1 MRKYAKLIFV
11 AMLTVLMVCSL
22 VACGDNSAPSQPGG
36 GSGTIDSN
44 TPIGTPEYLTF
55 EDSTQGSIFWHTKLS
70 EFKLS
75 DIKLVVNYEYMQN
88 GKKITT
94 KGKPIEVKL
103 ENVDESCR
111 DLLKVAGNHM
121 IIVNYTVDGVTV
133 SGTFDLHLQN
143 DYVDNNVPV
152 VFDLAGGKNTFVG
165 TTDKDTGKVSVNL
178 KDGDTYTWGEF
189 ISKFG
194 VFKTNMALSA
204 WKYNGGTFNS
214 TSSPITIT
222 SGMEFTAVWVASDIN
237 VSFDLNLPLKS
248 GGQTNELISGEV
260 VDGAILAAMQPQ
272 LQNLVKNNSF
282 VPRPA
287 VESVNQLKSYQFGG
301 WFTDKACTHAWNFN
315 ALVGDESFTLYSKW
329 VVRTYSLTFFLQ
341 GGDFK
346 GSVTASPKTDKTS
359 ISSTNFTNN
368 SIKYADGTDGIEH
381 TPYQIFF
388 SGIAYGT
395 NAGDYTADVAYKKE
409 STKTP
414 PSTEFVSTTKSAIL
428 NPTTFAKDLEKGEN
442 GFYEVAYWYTES
454 VDGNGNVTRTE
465 FDFSQP
471 IKQNDTLYAEW
482 KIKAGATDADKNK
495 YYVDT
500 LYKDNLTVLS
510 DGTLRIDLLK
520 DVSVNAIEIPD
531 QLTLSGDKPRFISE
545 IAPGAFMNS
554 QALRK
559 LDMRKVSQ
567 LKNIGANAFE
577 FCSILETIYFPG
589 DIVDEA
595 TGNVT
600 KADNK
605 ITYIGEQAFHGTAW
619 ENNQKS
625 DTKTG
630 LDAFIK
636 INKTLYRYVGDM
648 AATSID
654 MSGIDFDPYTSIAP
668 KCFLDMPKLDTVK
681 FNINL
686 TTIHDGAFSA
696 DKKLANVSVASG
708 SKLTYIGDNAFTGTA
723 YVKSKA
729 VGDTTDKRL
738 DDLVLGDIYYR
749 FIGNENQ
756 KNATIPATVKR
767 IAARAF
773 GSKAIEKIVFENAAV
788 IESVGANAFTNTK
801 WVTTSFGTEGS
812 SLYITPDGFAV
823 VNGIL
828 TNYTGRATSVLIPDK
843 VTSIGESAF
852 GAFGSANIT
861 HITIPAS
868 VKSIAERAFSGCSK
882 LVAVTFSDYNAI
894 NTSDTRVKINASTFL
909 DEKYMPLNKAVYNT
923 DGTYR
928 SGLAIYVSET
938 SMEVISNPANDI
950 PVWTELYNGG
960 RGLVAFEKSI
970 VVSIEIDPKL
980 ETNYLKTGSG
990 WTLAGEW
997 KDFYAEPDKVDGG
1010 RRLIDKLILHYNNGA
1025 VVHGN
1030 AYIDNVPNSSAG
1042 TQKLIFT
1049 DKNSNKTVEFTYNIY
1064 LAIDTAK
1071 PYDKTDATTIING
1084 NAPDSPIFVDG
1095 LEKEYFL
1102 TNKKLDLSKA
1112 TLNFKL
1118 INEAAT
1124 GTPTGATPVS
1134 IMDSWVDGYSS
1145 MLGEHTLIIT
1155 YSYQGFVTYKI
1166 SYTYNTVQPSN
1177 EKVEQITSL
1186 AIPLNGNATQ
1196 YLKTASVLVTMN
1208 DGLTKTVKLNSG
1220 DIKIISVDGKPAT
1233 ALITNAPGFHTAEIT
1248 YNYLSYGKVEC
1259 TILYSVIM
1267 EAEPENYT
1275 YNFDEATKTAT
1286 ITGINGQHQTVAI
1299 LPYSVD
1305 HMVGTVNTTY
1315 TVVKISNDLFA
1326 NDKALTAVVM
1336 PSTIKY
1342 IGDKAFV
1349 GCTNLKSVNSYEEN
1363 VDTIYKNIDG
1373 TYKSIG
1379 DGAVRIIDENIEY
1392 IASRNISK
1400 LSDRAAKL
1408 AKITVPYK
1416 LDVKNEIVKTSD
1428 GTNSYV
1434 SSKIYHYNTIT
1445 MSPTLFNT
1453 FRGEIRL
1460 LNNPENI
1467 AYAAANL
1474 VGKDVVFYNAGDLVA
1489 TDSEFFVFDA
1499 TQDKDISF
1507 TSTEQKLQLKAGAQI
1522 IVDTDATAK
1531 TYKTAFIPGIY
1542 KDENVLNTKGEIVGK
1557 NYFEIISFEDGA
1569 FNSLNSSL
1577 CETLFLPSSL
1587 IASNPYVALPTT
1599 GGYNIVINNV
1609 KTKTVMSPS
1618 LFFPKDLEVI
1628 GQKSFGGCTALVA
1641 VNFTK
1646 STQLKTVGNYA
1657 FSGSGI
1663 KETSASV
1670 GVPKK
1675 DYLDLSKTALTEVG
1689 GFMFENCVGL
1699 VKIIL
1704 PEAVKVINNGA
1715 FYQCYSLNSV
1725 VFVNAAGTDIKPV
1738 GGKYTHLTFIGEYA
1752 FKLCRNLTPFADVPK
1767 DSTAFED
1774 CKIA

>member
-1 MRKYAKLIFV
+1 
-11 AMLTVLMVCSL
+11 
-22 VACGDNSAPSQPGG
+22 
-36 GSGTIDSN
+36 
-44 TPIGTPEYLTF
+44 
-55 EDSTQGSIFWHTKLS
+55 
-70 EFKLS
+70 
-75 DIKLVVNYEYMQN
+75 
-88 GKKITT
+88 
-94 KGKPIEVKL
+94 
-103 ENVDESCR
+103 
-111 DLLKVAGNHM
+111 
-121 IIVNYTVDGVTV
+121 
-133 SGTFDLHLQN
+133 HLQN
-143 DYVDNNVPV
+143 DYVNNNVTAE
-152 VFDLAGGKNTFVG
+152 FDLAGGKNTFVG

-178 KDGDTYTWGEF
+178 KDGETYTWGEF

-194 VFKTNMALSA
+194 VFKTDMALSA
-204 WKYNGGTFNS
+204 WTYNGGTVFNS
-214 TSSPITIT
+214 ESSPITIT
-222 SGMEFTAVWVASDIN
+222 SGMVFTAVWVASDID

-773 GSKAIEKIVFENAAV
+773 GSKAIEKIEFKDAAV

-801 WVTTSFGTEGS
+801 WVTTPFGTEGS
-812 SLYITPDGFAV
+812 NLYITPDGFAV

-1025 VVHGN
+1025 VVFGDAN
-1030 AYIDNVPNSSAG
+1030 IKLPDSNSG
-1042 TQKLIFT
+1042 TGKVLTFT
-1049 DKNSNKTVEFTYNIY
+1049 DKVSQMSVDFIYDVY
-1064 LAIDTAK
+1064 LAIDKAESFTN
-1071 PYDKTDATTIING
+1071 TDLVIDG
-1084 NAPDSPIFVDG
+1084 NAKDSPIVVEG
-1095 LEKEYFL
+1095 LNDTYYR
-1102 TNKKLDLSKA
+1102 TDAKLDLSKA
-1112 TLNFKL
+1112 TLKFKY
-1118 INEAAT
+1118 IAEAV
-1124 GTPTGATPVS
+1124 GGVPTDAPVVS
-1134 IMDSWVDGYSS
+1134 IVDSWVDGYSS
-1145 MLGEHTLIIT
+1145 MDGPHTLIIT
-1155 YSYQGFVTYKI
+1155 FSYEGIANYKI
-1166 SYTYNTVQPSN
+1166 AWKYQTVQPLN
-1177 EKVEQITSL
+1177 QKVEQITSL
-1186 AIPLNGNATQ
+1186 AIPLNEDARQ

-1507 TSTEQKLQLKAGAQI
+1507 TSTERKLQIKKNSQIAVAQ
-1522 IVDTDATAK
+1522 D
-1531 TYKTAFIPGIY
+1531 KTAFIPGIY

-1569 FNSLNSSL
+1569 FNSLNGSL

-1587 IASNPYVALPTT
+1587 IASNPYVKLPTT

-1646 STQLKTVGNYA
+1646 STKLKTVGNYA

-1663 KETSASV
+1663 KNTSATEDTAEQI
-1670 GVPKK
+1670 G
-1675 DYLDLSKTALTEVG
+1675 LDLSKTALTEVG
-1689 GFMFENCVGL
+1689 GYMFENCVGL

-1738 GGKYTHLTFIGEYA
+1738 GGKYTHLTFIGAYA
-1752 FKLCRNLTPFADVPK
+1752 FGSCRELVPFVDVTLLPEG
-1767 DSTAFED
+1767 STAFSN
-1774 CKIA
+1774 CKTA